1 MNWKNGH
8 ICGEHWSSG
17 VRESPG
23 TLPDVIVSKNQLLKI
38 KKNQCKSK
46 SNENSSKKQKDKVE
60 LLKKKL
66 KIAISIF
73 NQNHTT
79 ADRRRLLIRR
89 SPKKRMRTVAGIP
102 NQLSE
107 LEKLENEKQLL
118 VQKLEQQKLKIN
130 ALEREVLKQNGF
142 IDFMRGKSNSYK
154 HLKLKPERF
163 KLLC

>member
-8 ICGEHWSSG
+8 VCGEHWSSG

-38 KKNQCKSK
+38 KKKFHQCKSK
-46 SNENSSKKQKDKVE
+46 LNENSSKKQKDKVE
-60 LLKKKL
+60 LLKKT
-66 KIAISIF
+66 AILIF

-118 VQKLEQQKLKIN
+118 VQKLEQQKLKLN